1 MEDDPAGWPPG
12 QYRLTLS
19 PSPHVARHVRRVV
32 RALLRAWGMAEL
44 VDAAELAVTELLSN
58 VVRHAPDGPC
68 RVEVLRRP
76 GGVRV
81 EVRDSSPR
89 LPEPRA
95 AGELEGELVEELDE
109 GGRGLPL
116 LSMVT
121 DAWDAEQDPAGGG
134 KAVWFELKAG
144 AGRVS
149 SCGRDHDP
157 AV

>member
-12 QYRLTLS
+12 QYRLTLA
-19 PSPHVARHVRRVV
+19 PSPHIARHVRRVV
-32 RALLRAWGMAEL
+32 RVLLRVWGMAEL
-44 VDAAELAVTELLSN
+44 ADAAELAVTELLAN

-68 RVEVLRRP
+68 RVDVLRRP

-95 AGELEGELVEELDE
+95 AGELEEELQE

-116 LSMVT
+116 LSMIT
-121 DAWDAEQDPAGGG
+121 DAWDAEPDAAGGG

-144 AGRVS
+144 AERVS
-149 SCGRDHDP
+149 PCGRDQDP